1 LKRIF
6 LRQKVSDLGESVRDK
21 NERNQRDGGKRAT

>member
-6 LRQKVSDLGESVRDK
+6 LRQEMADLRESVRGQ